1 MENERKTKFNDK
13 NSKTKKYLY
22 CIDTKQII
30 QIIEYSI
37 QMMSVSINDI

>member
-1 MENERKTKFNDK
+1 MNEKH
-13 NSKTKKYLY
+13 SKMKKYLY

-37 QMMSVSINDI
+37 QMMSISINDIQKQSKQQG